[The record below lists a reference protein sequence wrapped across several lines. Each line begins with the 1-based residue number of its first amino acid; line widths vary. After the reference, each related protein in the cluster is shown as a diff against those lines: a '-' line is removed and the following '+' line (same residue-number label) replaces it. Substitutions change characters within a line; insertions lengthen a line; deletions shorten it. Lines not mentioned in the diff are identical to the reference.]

1 MAGYFVS
8 GGEIPLRYF
17 DRLKYERTFKVTVYG
32 MSMKDIFYFDCQIV
46 MQEYNFDMCKVDSN
60 TFNFCMKDEKS
71 VDMINSVGKL
81 RIRCKVFD
89 IINISKQLV
98 ESRVHWLPNYIN
110 DSFLE
115 NNFSV
120 VR

>member
-1 MAGYFVS
+1 
-8 GGEIPLRYF
+8 
-17 DRLKYERTFKVTVYG
+17 
-32 MSMKDIFYFDCQIV
+32 MKDIFDFDCQIV
-46 MQEYNFDMCKVDSN
+46 MPEDIFDMCKVGSN
-60 TFNFCMKDEKS
+60 TFNFCMKDDES

-81 RIRCKVFD
+81 RIRGKVFD

-98 ESRVHWLPNYIN
+98 EFRVHWIPNYIN